1 MGLCLWSEQ
10 VLILRV
16 ESQSG
21 LGSLSRDHRDRQ
33 QNLHKGHHED
43 TEELAAR
50 IRIRILQN
58 QIIPSESN

>member
-1 MGLCLWSEQ
+1 MLTYT
-10 VLILRV
+10 I

-21 LGSLSRDHRDRQ
+21 LGSLSRGHGDGQ
-33 QNLHKGHHED
+33 QNLHKGYHED
-43 TEELAAR
+43 TEELAVR